1 VRVRAIRAVYDLCMD
16 ERSPPRRGRGA
27 LSNPENRFS
36 TEARERDAD
45 ADLDAPSPRTALLDD
60 RTREIIAW
68 NDSPDVGFRASVN
81 PYRGCEHGCI
91 YCYARPLHE
100 YLGFSAG
107 LDFETK
113 IVVKRDAPA
122 LLRAAL
128 ARADWTPQVV
138 ALSGATDAFQPIE
151 RKLELTRACLGV
163 FAEFRNPVAVITKN
177 HLVTRDIDH
186 LAALAE
192 HGAAAVVLSITTL
205 NPELARA
212 MEPRASRPQ
221 RRLQAVRELRAA
233 GIPVGVN
240 LAPIVPGLTDEEI
253 PALVEASRDA
263 GAQFI
268 NLLMLRLPHGVK
280 DLFAQWLTAYAPARK
295 DKVLARIRDVRGQQ
309 LNDARFGLRLSG
321 EGLYAAQI
329 QALFDSACRRAGL
342 SRALPRFSIDAFRRP
357 NAQLSLGF

>member
-1 VRVRAIRAVYDLCMD
+1 MD
-16 ERSPPRRGRGA
+16 EKPLPLRGRGA
-27 LSNPENRFS
+27 QSNPDNRFS
-36 TEARERDAD
+36 AEARERDLD
-45 ADLDAPSPRTALLDD
+45 ADLEAPSPRTELLED
-60 RTREIIAW
+60 RTREILAW
-68 NDSPDVGFRASVN
+68 NNSPDVGFRASVN

-122 LLRAAL
+122 LLRTAL
-128 ARADWTPQVV
+128 ARPDWTPQVV
-138 ALSGATDAFQPIE
+138 AVSGATDAFQPVE
-151 RKLELTRACLGV
+151 RKLEVTRACLGV

-177 HLVTRDIDH
+177 YLVTRDVDH
-186 LAALAE
+186 LAVLAE
-192 HGAAAVVLSITTL
+192 HRAAAVVLSITTL

-212 MEPRASRPQ
+212 MEPRASRPL

-240 LAPIVPGLTDEEI
+240 LAPIIPGLTDEEI

-268 NLLMLRLPHGVK
+268 NLVMLRLPHGVK
-280 DLFAQWLTAYAPARK
+280 DLFAQWLDAYAPARK
-295 DKVLARIRDVRGQQ
+295 EKVLARIRDVRGTR
-309 LNDARFGLRLSG
+309 LNDPRFGARLTG

-329 QALFDSACRRAGL
+329 QALFDSACRRYGMPHAMPAL
-342 SRALPRFSIDAFRRP
+342 SVDAFRRP
-357 NAQLSLGF
+357 NAQLSLGL

>member
-1 VRVRAIRAVYDLCMD
+1 MD
-16 ERSPPRRGRGA
+16 ESSLPVRGRGA
-27 LSNPENRFS
+27 QSNPDNRFS
-36 TEARERDAD
+36 AEARERDLD
-45 ADLDAPSPRTALLDD
+45 AELEAPSPRTELLDD
-60 RTREIIAW
+60 HTREIIAW
-68 NDSPDVGFRASVN
+68 NNSPDVGFRASVN

-113 IVVKRDAPA
+113 IVVKRDAPT

-128 ARADWTPQVV
+128 ARPDWVPQVV
-138 ALSGATDAFQPIE
+138 AVSGATDAFQPIE

-163 FAEFRNPVAVITKN
+163 FAEFRNPIAVITKN
-177 HLVTRDIDH
+177 YLVTRDIDR
-186 LAALAE
+186 LTALAE
-192 HGAAAVVLSITTL
+192 HSAVAVVLSITTL

-263 GAQFI
+263 GAQFV

-280 DLFAQWLTAYAPARK
+280 ELFTQWLTAYAPARK
-295 DKVLARIRDVRGQQ
+295 DKVLARIRDVRGER
-309 LNDARFGLRLSG
+309 LNDPRFGARLTG

-329 QALFDSACRRAGL
+329 QALFHSACRRQGL
-342 SRALPRFSIDAFRRP
+342 TQAMPRISAAAFRRP
-357 NAQLSLGF
+357 CAQLSLAL